1 MNDSTECFFYL
12 NGQRWPC
19 HPGDVI
25 GREGTV
31 ARDALRSVD
40 VLSRRHL
47 AIDYRDGQWQL
58 TALPDSRN
66 ETYLDGASMIRG
78 HPYPLVRLQSVRVD
92 AFEFHVGVASG
103 STTQFDGRWASFP
116 TPSTHPPSAPT
127 VLPEDP
133 QSDGQVIDALPVAA
147 VETDARLSIVAA
159 NAAAIAL
166 LGPALLGRDL
176 DEWAL
181 DPTSMRGQLLSLD
194 PGGSLPSLV
203 VVLKSPEG
211 DPRRVELAATR
222 LAQGMLVLCRDVT
235 AAQAGQDLTSGTAAR
250 LALQIKVLAE
260 LSLAPAFADGDLA
273 QGFTLLTHRA
283 AIALDCRRASVWIR
297 HKGPTP
303 DTRRIVRQACFDSRV
318 TPPGGQTTD
327 MAYCPRFFDPLASPD
342 PLAVAEAGSPVL
354 DVLREIGFVAADTMA
369 VLCVGLREGD
379 GLQGVLAFER
389 ADSHTSWTTADRQC
403 ACCLA
408 SHAMLAVRTA
418 ERQEALVSLQRSGDR
433 LLSELE
439 EANRYVQRILPEPIV
454 HGPITAEWV
463 LQPSEALGGDSFGYH
478 WVGDL
483 FVMYILDVVGHG
495 TGMALLSIS
504 VLNNVRARLLL
515 GEAAMADPAGVLG
528 ALNAAFPM
536 ENQNNM
542 LFSLWYGVFDRRTR
556 VLTYA
561 SAGHP
566 PALLLHGEQPADD
579 ASPDYATLGTEG
591 PSVGAMEGV
600 AFSNA
605 SIRVSRGSKLFLF
618 TDGAFEIPVAPTREW
633 TFEEF
638 IAVVRS
644 TRFMAGG
651 ESAYLRKRIG
661 SICSEHHF
669 PDDFTIVRFSFED

>member
-1 MNDSTECFFYL
+1 MTDPADCFLYL
-12 NGQRWPC
+12 NGQRLPC
-19 HPGDVI
+19 HAGDVI

-31 ARDALRSVD
+31 ARDVLRPID

-47 AIDYRDGQWQL
+47 AIDRHDGQWQL
-58 TALPDSRN
+58 TALPDARN
-66 ETYLDGASMIRG
+66 ETYLDGAPMIRG
-78 HPYPLVRLQSVRVD
+78 RPYPLVRLQSVRVD
-92 AFEFHVGVASG
+92 AFEFHLGVASG
-103 STTQFDGRWASFP
+103 STTQFDGRWASLP
-116 TPSTHPPSAPT
+116 AQPPLPPPATSIHSDHPNP
-127 VLPEDP
+127 
-133 QSDGQVIDALPVAA
+133 DGQVIDVLPVAA
-147 VETDARLSIVAA
+147 LETDARLSILAA
-159 NAAAIAL
+159 NAAAVHL
-166 LGPALLGRDL
+166 LGGALLGRDL
-176 DEWAL
+176 DEWAV
-181 DPTSMRGQLLSLD
+181 DPTSMRSQLLSLD
-194 PGGSLPSLV
+194 PGGSLPCLEV
-203 VVLKSPEG
+203 VMKSPEG
-211 DPRRVELAATR
+211 DDRRLELAATR
-222 LAQGMLVLCRDVT
+222 LAEGMLVLCRDVT
-235 AAQAGQDLTSGTAAR
+235 AAQAGQDLTTDTAAR
-250 LALQIKVLAE
+250 LAFQIKVLAE
-260 LSLAPAFADGDLA
+260 LSLAPAFADGDVA

-283 AIALDCRRASVWIR
+283 ASALECRRASVWI
-297 HKGPTP
+297 GQEAPTP
-303 DTRRIVRQACFDSRV
+303 SACRIVRQACFDSAF
-318 TPPGGQTTD
+318 TPPGGMTTD
-327 MAYCPRFFDPLASPD
+327 MAYCPRFFDPLASSD
-342 PLAVAEAGSPVL
+342 PLATAEAGSPVL
-354 DVLREIGFVAADTMA
+354 DVLREIGFVAPDTTS
-369 VLCVGLREGD
+369 VLCVGLRERS

-389 ADSHTSWTTADRQC
+389 ADTRASWTATDRQF

-408 SHAMLAVRTA
+408 SHAMLAMRTA

-433 LLSELE
+433 LTSELE
-439 EANRYVQRILPEPIV
+439 EANRYVQRILPERIED
-454 HGPITAEWV
+454 GPITAEWV

-515 GEAAMADPAGVLG
+515 GESAMADPAGVLG

-566 PALLLHGEQPADD
+566 PAILLHGEHPADEP
-579 ASPDYATLGTEG
+579 SPDYATLGTEG

-618 TDGAFEIPVAPTREW
+618 TDGAFEIPVAPDREW

-661 SICSEHHF
+661 SICSQPHF
-669 PDDFTIVRFSFED
+669 PDDFTIVRLSFED